1 VLEAPGT
8 SPHEYLVWTAF
19 SSQLGMLDDHLA
31 WWVED
36 GSGAVPVGTLTV
48 GTYGDGTLFKALVIM
63 SALPVGFNALIP
75 INMYGLDKN
84 LGNSN
89 WIVTT
94 VSLVVVVP
102 VVYIILF

>member
-1 VLEAPGT
+1 MIRSYPKEIVFISVVKYVITPLFVIGA
-8 SPHEYLVWTAF
+8 AF
-19 SSQLGMLDDHLA
+19 LFGLQS
-31 WWVED
+31 
-36 GSGAVPVGTLTV
+36 
-48 GTYGDGTLFKALVIM
+48 YGDGTLFKALVIM

-102 VVYIILF
+102 VVYLVLF